1 MNIRNVILGT
11 LGVVLI
17 TLASVLIP
25 ILGVLLAGIPIILL
39 LLRQK
44 GSIHESILALAIGV
58 GMTYFI
64 FGVFNAI
71 FITIYGI
78 LTTIVLS
85 YTYDKEMKALKSQL
99 FIGGSV
105 LLSFTFVLFLLN
117 MGTNL
122 HISEYFRESLL
133 SSEEMV
139 NSMGLLEGS
148 EMDMNMM
155 INQLLTIIPFIMVF
169 ISFVN
174 GMVIYHGNRWV
185 MEKISK
191 PVVEMDRFSDF
202 KLPMHFVYGITFI
215 LILSYLTGLTGI
227 IEFNTISLNIILVL
241 IYVFAFQG
249 AAILFYYLDQ
259 RNINNVVKGII
270 LVLLIIFQAIFIL
283 SIVGWLDM
291 IFDFR
296 RIKNGNDQ

>member
-17 TLASVLIP
+17 TLASVVIP

-44 GSIHESILALAIGV
+44 GSIHESILALTLGV
-58 GMTYFI
+58 VTTYFI

-78 LTTIVLS
+78 LTTIVLI
-85 YTYDKEMKALKSQL
+85 YTEHNKMKALESQL
-99 FIGGSV
+99 VIGGSV
-105 LLSFTFVLFLLN
+105 LLSFTLVLFLLN

-122 HISEYFRESLL
+122 HISEFFRESLTG
-133 SSEEMV
+133 SEEMV

-155 INQLLTIIPFIMVF
+155 INQLLTIIPFIMVL

-174 GMVIYHGNRWV
+174 GMVIYHGNRLV
-185 MEKISK
+185 MQKINS

-215 LILSYLTGLTGI
+215 LILSYLSGLTGI

-259 RNINNVVKGII
+259 RNINNVAKGII
-270 LVLLIIFQAIFIL
+270 LALLIIFQAIFIL

-296 RIKNGNDQ
+296 RIKNGKDQ